1 MTTCFTT
8 NDQTETD
15 IIMEQSSHI
24 VTMYFQGLGEWCTC
38 RREAVI
44 NKGNIP
50 VSAAKRFVPFQWK
63 QKAHII
69 SWKSMYILSI
79 CPWRMVCA
87 CARIY
92 VYVCACACVRVTI
105 EDLVNPNGSAT
116 HTSPVRLSSI
126 RPSNQFHYS
135 KSQELRQRQSSVR
148 ETEVYLRGLT
158 EHSEA
163 LHHVHLE
170 VLMHRPKAF
179 KSGVS
184 NKCCLW
190 ARIRSSTRSKGPH
203 SKWVIFP
210 FCQNCPLF
218 IVLGIFYAPWLS
230 CFHLG
235 DY

>member
-116 HTSPVRLSSI
+116 QTNGQTH
-126 RPSNQFHYS
+126 NQYHCPAP
-135 KSQELRQRQSSVR
+135 E
-148 ETEVYLRGLT
+148 
-158 EHSEA
+158 
-163 LHHVHLE
+163 
-170 VLMHRPKAF
+170 
-179 KSGVS
+179 
-184 NKCCLW
+184 CCL
-190 ARIRSSTRSKGPH
+190 KPH
-203 SKWVIFP
+203 LSRLTV
-210 FCQNCPLF
+210 
-218 IVLGIFYAPWLS
+218 PWGKKKKLS
-230 CFHLG
+230 MFNSCW
-235 DY
+235 